1 MGWLVKDG
9 ARKGVLRNCAYSG
22 QTLDFYRSLA
32 MLGDLSTWEVQ
43 FVDNCGKGAPS
54 QVMQL
59 GHGVPVCRFDNVK
72 VG

>member
-1 MGWLVKDG
+1 
-9 ARKGVLRNCAYSG
+9 
-22 QTLDFYRSLA
+22 